1 MNNNYKKKPNRFF
14 NKDKNNDKEDR
25 VVYRTKNENKNVL
38 ALWQKKLMVIS
49 RSLSMDFE
57 SEEDRTEYVKKEWEK
72 LGK

>member
-25 VVYRTKNENKNVL
+25 IVYRTKNENKNVL

-57 SEEDRTEYVKKEWEK
+57 NSFKISIICSLFNVFVF
-72 LGK
+72 

>member
-25 VVYRTKNENKNVL
+25 IVYKTKNENRNVL

-49 RSLSMDFE
+49 RSLSMNFE
-57 SEEDRTEYVKKEWEK
+57 NEEDRTEYVKKEWEK